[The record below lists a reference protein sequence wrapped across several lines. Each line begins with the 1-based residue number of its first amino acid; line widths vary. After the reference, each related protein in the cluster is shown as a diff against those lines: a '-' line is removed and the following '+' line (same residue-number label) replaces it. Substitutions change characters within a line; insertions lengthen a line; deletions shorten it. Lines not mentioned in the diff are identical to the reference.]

1 MKKIFKKQKFAI
13 LCTLIFA
20 LFTTTNL
27 FSQESDLGSKVTDN
41 DIKAVKELIASG
53 VNINQQVEKNGD
65 TPLMIASALNY
76 EEMAKLLISG
86 GADVNWQNERNGYIP
101 LMTAAFH
108 NHEEMA
114 KFLISEGADIDHQN
128 KRGTTSLILACSF
141 NCVEMAKLLISEGAD
156 VNIRGKDSETAL
168 IAAGCL
174 SQELVE
180 LLLLKGADVN
190 AKKANGTG
198 VFTACMSGVLWKSV
212 TLELAEI
219 LLSRGVDID
228 EARTSGGSQ
237 GFTNLIMA
245 VDSNNEVVV
254 RFLIKNGANVNAKTR
269 DGSTALSLAEKGGY
283 SNIIDILKSNGAK

>member
-27 FSQESDLGSKVTDN
+27 FSQESDLEGKVKDN

-65 TPLMIASALNY
+65 TPLMIACDRNY

-86 GADVNWQNERNGYIP
+86 GADVNWQKERNGYTA

-114 KFLISEGADIDHQN
+114 KLLISEGADIDHQS

-141 NCVEMAKLLISEGAD
+141 NHFEVAKLLISEGAD
-156 VNIRGKDSETAL
+156 LNIRGKDGETAL

-180 LLLLKGADVN
+180 LLLSKGADVN
-190 AKKANGTG
+190 AKKVDGTG
-198 VFTACMSGVLWKSV
+198 VFSECMNGVLWKSV

-219 LLSRGVDID
+219 LLSKGVDID
-228 EARTSGGSQ
+228 EACTSGGSQ

-245 VDSNNEVVV
+245 VDSNNEEVV

-269 DGSTALSLAEKGGY
+269 DGDTALSLAVKKGY
-283 SNIIDILKSNGAK
+283 TNIIEILKANGAK

>member
-27 FSQESDLGSKVTDN
+27 FSQESDLEGKVRDN

-53 VNINQQVEKNGD
+53 ANINQQDEMNGY
-65 TPLMIASALNY
+65 TPLMEACYRNY
-76 EEMAKLLISG
+76 KEMAKL
-86 GADVNWQNERNGYIP
+86 
-101 LMTAAFH
+101 
-108 NHEEMA
+108 
-114 KFLISEGADIDHQN
+114 LISEGADIDHQS

-141 NCVEMAKLLISEGAD
+141 NKFEVAKLLISEGAD
-156 VNIRGKDSETAL
+156 LNIRGKDGETAL

-180 LLLLKGADVN
+180 LLLSKGADIN
-190 AKKANGTG
+190 AKKVDGTG
-198 VFTACMSGVLWKSV
+198 VFTQCINGVLWKSV

-219 LLSRGVDID
+219 LLSKGANVD
-228 EARTSGGSQ
+228 EARTSGASQ

-245 VDSNNEVVV
+245 VDSNNEEVV

-269 DGSTALSLAEKGGY
+269 DDDTALSLAVKKGY
-283 SNIIDILKSNGAK
+283 TNIIEILKANEAK

>member
-1 MKKIFKKQKFAI
+1 MKNKKIAI

-20 LFTTTNL
+20 LFTTANL
-27 FSQESDLGSKVTDN
+27 FSQESDLEGKVRVN
-41 DIKAVKELIASG
+41 DINAVKELIASG
-53 VNINQQVEKNGD
+53 ADINQ
-65 TPLMIASALNY
+65 
-76 EEMAKLLISG
+76 
-86 GADVNWQNERNGYIP
+86 QNERNGYTS
-101 LMTAAFH
+101 LMIAACLR

-114 KFLISEGADIDHQN
+114 KLLISEGADIDHQN

-141 NCVEMAKLLISEGAD
+141 NRVEMAKLLISEGAD
-156 VNIRGKDSETAL
+156 INIRGKDGETAL

-198 VFTACMSGVLWKSV
+198 VFTECINGVFWKSV

-228 EARTSGGSQ
+228 EAHTSGGSQ

-245 VDSNNEVVV
+245 VDSNNEEVV

-269 DGSTALSLAEKGGY
+269 DGSTALSLAEKMEY
-283 SNIIDILKSNGAK
+283 QNIIEILKANGAK

>member
-1 MKKIFKKQKFAI
+1 MKNIMKKQKNAI
-13 LCTLIFA
+13 LSAVMIA
-20 LFTTTNL
+20 LLTTTNL
-27 FSQESDLGSKVTDN
+27 FSQVSDLEDKVKDN

-53 VNINQQVEKNGD
+53 
-65 TPLMIASALNY
+65 
-76 EEMAKLLISG
+76 
-86 GADVNWQNERNGYIP
+86 ADVNWQNERNGYTP
-101 LMTAAFH
+101 LMIAACLR

-114 KFLISEGADIDHQN
+114 KLLISEGADIDHQN

-156 VNIRGKDSETAL
+156 INIRGKDGETAL

-180 LLLLKGADVN
+180 LLLSKGADVN
-190 AKKANGTG
+190 AKKVNGTG
-198 VFTACMSGVLWKSV
+198 VFTECINGVLWKSV

-245 VDSNNEVVV
+245 VDSNNEEVV
-254 RFLIKNGANVNAKTR
+254 RFLIKNGADVNAKTG
-269 DGSTALSLAEKGGY
+269 DGDTALSLAVKKGY
-283 SNIIDILKSNGAK
+283 QNIIDILKANGAK